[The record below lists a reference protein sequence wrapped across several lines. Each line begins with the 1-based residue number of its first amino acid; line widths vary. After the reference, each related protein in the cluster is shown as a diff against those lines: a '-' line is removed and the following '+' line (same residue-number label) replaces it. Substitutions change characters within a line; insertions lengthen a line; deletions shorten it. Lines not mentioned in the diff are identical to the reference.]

1 MVCLDTA
8 YFVETKNNF
17 KKKLL
22 FTLKVLCITL
32 MHYSWDMNS
41 ARGTGEK
48 KKRRK
53 TQTAAFSSV
62 SKPTLSLS
70 VFDDLKIKILFPL
83 GV

>member
-1 MVCLDTA
+1 M
-8 YFVETKNNF
+8 
-17 KKKLL
+17 
-22 FTLKVLCITL
+22 LKVLCIAL

-41 ARGTGEK
+41 ARGAGEK
-48 KKRRK
+48 KKWRK
-53 TQTAAFSSV
+53 MQTPAFSSV

>member
-1 MVCLDTA
+1 
-8 YFVETKNNF
+8 
-17 KKKLL
+17 
-22 FTLKVLCITL
+22 

-41 ARGTGEK
+41 ARGAGEK
-48 KKRRK
+48 KKKWRK
-53 TQTAAFSSV
+53 TQTPAFSSV